1 MASEGN
7 GSYQEVYSIHL
18 PSQTTLYSGAQE
30 TTGLSDGQL
39 VHTSKDGHRTARVV
53 SRLAAAEQAIE
64 VGAISY
70 ERLHRVDYD
79 CYEDSLPRGPLHQQR
94 NRQDDA
100 ENGQLTCV
108 AHSSLPLP
116 NRKGSTAVEAFVL
129 RRINSSDRSP
139 SGNSVSDNRGAVM
152 EPPSQSGT
160 ATAGVVG
167 SEADRPK
174 QHRRNV
180 SGSAT
185 SIKAVDSIDS
195 INIDGESPLSKER
208 AILVVNGLEIGHASS
223 DSMITTACEIPL
235 NYLPLAVRVTNIVE
249 KDGDGSEN
257 IGIFVGSAED
267 TRLRLYMPRKEHV
280 IGGVSVA
287 LHEVPF
293 SLSLLSTSDVTDK
306 ERSKSTL
313 TFSSPIM
320 AIDCLCMKQS
330 NDGSSETKEAFIN
343 YLALGCQDGTI
354 RVASFTCE
362 RAFNGHAFTAVG
374 NTDLV
379 VDGPIVTLDLSVR
392 LPKYPTTRDQDVTN
406 HPRVDLVV
414 GSLCG
419 FVCAFH
425 QVSGADQPF
434 EGPEEVVSNL
444 YCGRLGAEDG
454 VLCVKSVACCGIQT
468 GYAIAVGT
476 YSGRVLVFEPILE
489 ASASTTGSG
498 TDEAEAIT
506 TAAVVG
512 YRIYWSCHLPYPV
525 HGISAADVDG
535 DGMAELLVTTRRSLH
550 IFQASVDDAVEAAK
564 KRIVDLCK

>member
-1 MASEGN
+1 MTSEGN

-18 PSQTTLYSGAQE
+18 PSQTTLYSGAQA

-39 VHTSKDGHRTARVV
+39 VHTSKDGHRTVRVV
-53 SRLAAAEQAIE
+53 SRLAAAEQTIE
-64 VGAISY
+64 VGTISY

-79 CYEDSLPRGPLHQQR
+79 SYEDSLPRGPLEQ
-94 NRQDDA
+94 RQDN
-100 ENGQLTCV
+100 ENDQLTCV

-116 NRKGSTAVEAFVL
+116 NRTGSTAVEAFVL
-129 RRINSSDRSP
+129 RRMNSPDTSA
-139 SGNSVSDNRGAVM
+139 SGNTVPDHRGAVM
-152 EPPSQSGT
+152 ESPSQSGT
-160 ATAGVVG
+160 SAAGVVG
-167 SEADRPK
+167 TEADRPK

-195 INIDGESPLSKER
+195 INIDGGSPLSKEK

-235 NYLPLAVRVTNIVE
+235 NYLPLAVQVTNIVE

-280 IGGVSVA
+280 IGGVSLS

-293 SLSLLSTSDVTDK
+293 SLSLLSTSDDTDK
-306 ERSKSTL
+306 ERSEGIL

-320 AIDCLCMKQS
+320 AIDCLRMKQS
-330 NDGSSETKEAFIN
+330 NGESSETKETFVN

-392 LPKYPTTRDQDVTN
+392 LPKYPTTKDQDATN
-406 HPRVDLVV
+406 HPRIDLIV

-434 EGPEEVVSNL
+434 EGPEEVVSSL

-454 VLCVKSVACCGIQT
+454 VICVKSVACCGTQT

-489 ASASTTGSG
+489 ASASG
-498 TDEAEAIT
+498 TDKAETIT
-506 TAAVVG
+506 TASIAV
-512 YRIYWSCHLPYPV
+512 YKLYWSCHLPYPV

-535 DGMAELLVTTRRSLH
+535 DGMAELLITTRRSLH

-564 KRIVDLCK
+564 KRILDLCR